1 MAQQGTLA
9 SRFQALARQTDIL
22 LAAGVVGILGIMMI
36 PIPPMLLDLLI
47 SLNITIAVLILLV
60 VLYVER
66 PLDFSVFPAI
76 LLVTTLLRLAI
87 NVATTRLILL
97 HGQDGE
103 EAAGDVIQAFGQFVV
118 GGNYVVGLIIFVILI
133 IVNFVVITRGATRVA
148 EVSARFALDSM
159 PGKQMSIDAD
169 LNSGLISEEDARK
182 RREDLQANAD
192 FYGSMDGAS
201 KFVRGDAIAGILITL
216 INVIGGLI
224 IGTLQHG
231 MPLAEA
237 AQVFTVLT
245 VGDGLVSQIPAL
257 MLSTG
262 AGILVTRTET
272 STHIATD
279 IFEQVTTKPRV
290 MLVTAVVLAVLAI
303 LPGLPFVPFAVLA
316 AGVAGVAYYILRV
329 PAAEVP
335 GGEAEEG
342 GAELE
347 ASGAGQPPSQEEE
360 QAEVDDLLTVDAM
373 RLEVGYGLVN
383 LLQTQDMIDRIRSM
397 RRQIAR
403 EMGFVVPPIH
413 IKDNLALGMNE
424 YRVYIRDGLVASG
437 EVQPNRLL
445 ALDSGAVTQQ
455 VPGENTREPAFGLPA
470 VWIDEAMRDE
480 AAFNGYTVVDP
491 PSALMTHL
499 TEVVRNHGHELLSR
513 QSVQHLLDNLAREYP
528 KVVEELVPD
537 KLSLGAVQKVL
548 QGLLQEGVPI
558 RDLLTIM
565 ETLGD
570 YAPMASTIRTLIEYC
585 RQALARVVTQTF
597 SDNQGV
603 LAVVTLDPEL
613 EDQLSQNL
621 PQREG
626 QEMALDPNT
635 AQGLIQA
642 ANETFQQALAEM
654 DQPLLLTTPALRPHL
669 AELLPPFIQGM
680 RIIST
685 LELTRDAQIKNVA
698 VVRMNQ

>member
-169 LNSGLISEEDARK
+169 LNSGLITEEEAK
-182 RREDLQANAD
+182 RRREELEDSSD

-231 MPLAEA
+231 MELAEA
-237 AQVFTVLT
+237 ARVFTVLT
-245 VGDGLVSQIPAL
+245 VGDGLVTQIPAL
-257 MLSTG
+257 VLSTS
-262 AGILVTRTET
+262 AGILVTRTDT
-272 STHIATD
+272 DTHISTD
-279 IFEQVTTKPRV
+279 IFEQVTARPRV
-290 MLVTAVVLAVLAI
+290 MAVTAGVLAFLAI
-303 LPGLPFVPFAVLA
+303 IPGLPFLPFATLA
-316 AGVAGVAYYILRV
+316 LGVGGVAYYLMRT
-329 PAAEVP
+329 PAAP
-335 GGEAEEG
+335 SEAE
-342 GAELE
+342 A
-347 ASGAGQPPSQEEE
+347 QPPAEVEPPEPPTEQEE
-360 QAEVDDLLTVDAM
+360 QAEVDQLLSVDAM

-383 LLQTQDMIDRIRSM
+383 LLQSQDMLDRIRSM

-413 IKDNLALGMNE
+413 IKDNLSLNMNE
-424 YRVYIRDGLVASG
+424 YRVYIRDGLVATG
-437 EVQPNRLL
+437 QVNPNRLL
-445 ALDSGAVTQQ
+445 ALDSGAVTER
-455 VPGENTREPAFGLPA
+455 VPGEETREPAFGLPA
-470 VWIDEAMRDE
+470 VWINEDQRDE

-499 TEVVRNHGHELLSR
+499 TEVVRSHGHELLSR
-513 QSVQHLLDNLAREYP
+513 QAVQHLLDNLAKEYP
-528 KVVEELVPD
+528 KVVEEVLPERMT
-537 KLSLGAVQKVL
+537 LGAVQKVL
-548 QGLLQEGVPI
+548 QALLREGVPI

-570 YAPMASTIRTLIEYC
+570 YAPVTGSIRTLTELV
-585 RQALARVVTQTF
+585 RRSLARVITQTF
-597 SDNQGV
+597 SNAQGV
-603 LAVVTLDPEL
+603 LAVVTLDPDL
-613 EDQLSQNL
+613 EEQLSQNL
-621 PQREG
+621 PDREG
-626 QEMALDPNT
+626 DEMAIDPSF
-635 AQGLIQA
+635 AQSLLQA
-642 ANETFQQALAEM
+642 TNQTFEQALAEM
-654 DQPLLLTTPALRPHL
+654 DQPILLTTPGLRPHL
-669 AELLPPFIQGM
+669 AELLSAFIQGL
-680 RIIST
+680 RVIST
-685 LELTRDAQIKNVA
+685 LELTRDAQIRNVA
-698 VVRMNQ
+698 AVRMEGAGQGG